1 MKEYDRVELIR
12 DRAEYLKRGVKKGDR
27 GVILGGERSGYFL
40 VYFDGEIVQEE
51 GTGAYCSTEIGI
63 GVPEKDLR
71 VLDEW

>member
-40 VYFDGEIVQEE
+40 VYFDGEIKQDENGVYY
-51 GTGAYCSTEIGI
+51 TTEIDI